1 MKADGHPAL
10 ALVDLQT
17 QGGDLI
23 DSKFVHLY
31 YIPTRPSEK
40 KTLSTAI
47 KGSQGTI
54 DKECTIQLDW
64 IGYLEGRS
72 FYVAHLSGW
81 NMILE
86 EPSLSAANVQI
97 SASKEPV
104 TIQPPNMQR
113 FPLTVWQKPRTQARL
128 RSATIKITCEKVTD
142 YSNEDEVAIVI
153 ASSKVAKQFNSV
165 KEFPNLFPK
174 TIPTELPPLRKV
186 NHRINLKPGSE
197 WLSTWRPSA
206 HKFGQHINDKF
217 NAEIKSA
224 YMYRAPN
231 DKNAV
236 VMFCIAKR
244 DQPDKARF
252 VTDCR
257 LRNLGVYKK
266 QTPLPNIGKLI
277 ELVATYPVW
286 SKIDLADG
294 YFNMRV
300 EESSQKCNTL
310 VTTQSKIRS

>member
-1 MKADGHPAL
+1 MPEKTNSDIISWSRWYPEVTYTRYSGPRNVEL
-10 ALVDLQT
+10 ELRVRI
-17 QGGDLI
+17 GG
-23 DSKFVHLY
+23 
-31 YIPTRPSEK
+31 R
-40 KTLSTAI
+40 
-47 KGSQGTI
+47 
-54 DKECTIQLDW
+54 
-64 IGYLEGRS
+64 
-72 FYVAHLSGW
+72 
-81 NMILE
+81 
-86 EPSLSAANVQI
+86 
-97 SASKEPV
+97 
-104 TIQPPNMQR
+104 
-113 FPLTVWQKPRTQARL
+113 KPR
-128 RSATIKITCEKVTD
+128 
-142 YSNEDEVAIVI
+142 
-153 ASSKVAKQFNSV
+153 
-165 KEFPNLFPK
+165 
-174 TIPTELPPLRKV
+174 LP
-186 NHRINLKPGSE
+186 
-197 WLSTWRPSA
+197 TWRPSA
-206 HKFGQHINDKF
+206 DKFGQQINDKF

-277 ELVATYPVW
+277 ELVVTYPVW